1 MAESL
6 ATEQTKPNQSFLS
19 SFSFGD
25 DTLETMIEVD
35 QVSMIFNMAAEQL
48 NSLKEYAISL
58 ARHELKFKEFRAL
71 DNISLTVKRGDV
83 FGIMGTNG
91 SGKSTLLKI
100 IAGVLD
106 PSEGTCTIN
115 GSIAP
120 LIELGA
126 GFDLELTARENIYL
140 NGALLGY
147 PKEFIDQHFEEIVNF
162 AEIRAFLDMPMK
174 NYSSGMVAR
183 VAFAIATVIVPD
195 ILIVDEVLSVGDFMF
210 QQKCERRIQSL
221 IRDYGVTVLIVSHN
235 SDQIERLCNKAIWI
249 EKGHT
254 RMIGPAD
261 EVCSI
266 YRSIGG
272 RIGSKQAETYAF
284 DMMMSPLEP
293 RKDLLQAVSGKDR
306 YHIAA
311 QLFERSYRYASN
323 PFVVIASGEDAS
335 SCLLANTLA
344 ATLEAGLLLVKH
356 GNVPDDVADILH
368 EHSPSKLFIVGSDS
382 FIAEKTVEQ
391 LYDLTNAEIKI
402 IDGNTLQDLTLAV
415 YRAGI
420 DYGNGWGNTALVTY
434 DGCIGDVVSF
444 VPYIYQHN
452 CPLFFSIGNNQL
464 TKEINELIETKQF
477 TRLVSLGGL
486 NFDLID
492 EYRAQGIEV
501 VRIVGEDL
509 FDANCRINEWQIEQ
523 GLVPED
529 ELVFS
534 SVWNVYDI
542 LALGA
547 YAGIHHA
554 FVLLEDAQS
563 LDSIAYIMNFVANHS
578 ANIDTLTFV
587 GEDVCSNKND
597 QKLIGK
603 AFETSRTIQ
612 TCDQEGHAVGA

>member
-1 MAESL
+1 MTESL
-6 ATEQTKPNQSFLS
+6 ATEQKKPNQSFLS

-48 NSLKEYAISL
+48 NSLKEYAISF

-71 DNISLTVKRGDV
+71 DNVSLTVKRGDV

-254 RMIGPAD
+254 RMIGPAKS
-261 EVCSI
+261 VCET
-266 YRSIGG
+266 YRIIGG
-272 RIGSKQAETYAF
+272 HTGSEEAEQ
-284 DMMMSPLEP
+284 
-293 RKDLLQAVSGKDR
+293 R
-306 YHIAA
+306 
-311 QLFERSYRYASN
+311 
-323 PFVVIASGEDAS
+323 
-335 SCLLANTLA
+335 
-344 ATLEAGLLLVKH
+344 
-356 GNVPDDVADILH
+356 
-368 EHSPSKLFIVGSDS
+368 
-382 FIAEKTVEQ
+382 
-391 LYDLTNAEIKI
+391 
-402 IDGNTLQDLTLAV
+402 V
-415 YRAGI
+415 Y
-420 DYGNGWGNTALVTY
+420 
-434 DGCIGDVVSF
+434 
-444 VPYIYQHN
+444 
-452 CPLFFSIGNNQL
+452 
-464 TKEINELIETKQF
+464 E
-477 TRLVSLGGL
+477 
-486 NFDLID
+486 LID
-492 EYRAQGIEV
+492 EADPNDLTGSQTFMGDNRYSVSVKILEQIEASHPITNLVVAPGENVAACILANIYASAANAPILLTQSDRLPDMVAQKIKTLEVRGIEV
-501 VRIVGEDL
+501 FGDHQLISSEVISELQTIAPLALIHHHKGFTNERLAYELYTERKHDLHSKKAILTYDACFGDLLCMLPYACNYKVPVFFNIEDGRIAEDVLEELSSGAFDEVLLLGGQISFPDQCLEPLQDVVKITRFCGKSL
-509 FDANCRINEWQIEQ
+509 FDANNLIVNWIEENTDLFQ
-523 GLVPED
+523 KPFETFLV
-529 ELVFS
+529 S
-534 SVWNVYDI
+534 AWNPADALTVGPLI
-542 LALGA
+542 LQRN
-547 YAGIHHA
+547 GI
-554 FVLLEDAQS
+554 VMIEDAQN
-563 LDSIAYIMNFVANHS
+563 LDSIANVLDFIS
-578 ANIDTLTFV
+578 AHAQNILELVFFGDKTQFSDTKKALLLT
-587 GEDVCSNKND
+587 E
-597 QKLIGK
+597 L
-603 AFETSRTIQ
+603 SRARK
-612 TCDQEGHAVGA
+612 QEGSHV